1 MLNKQ
6 NIFLEMQILIEGVG
20 VWVWGEGEGVAV
32 DMKGTHGIPDLRQ
45 YDFRQLLA
53 NVLGVY

>member
-20 VWVWGEGEGVAV
+20 VWGEGEGVAV
-32 DMKGTHGIPDLRQ
+32 DRKGTHGIPDLRQ